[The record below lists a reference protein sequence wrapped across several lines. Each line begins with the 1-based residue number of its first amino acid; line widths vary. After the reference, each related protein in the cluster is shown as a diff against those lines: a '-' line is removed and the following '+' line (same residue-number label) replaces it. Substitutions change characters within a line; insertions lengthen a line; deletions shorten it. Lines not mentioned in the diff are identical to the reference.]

1 VAASCSLTCLSPCA
15 IIWTTS
21 LMLPMAAL
29 QRLYDEATVM
39 RMAEAF
45 GGPAERSAV
54 GAAKD
59 GIFFLKKEKIE
70 KSFKIEKADQ

>member
-21 LMLPMAAL
+21 LILPMAAH
-29 QRLYDEATVM
+29 QRLYDEDQATVM

-59 GIFFLKKEKIE
+59 GFFLKKKTE

>member
-1 VAASCSLTCLSPCA
+1 
-15 IIWTTS
+15 
-21 LMLPMAAL
+21 MAAL
-29 QRLYDEATVM
+29 PRLYDEDESTVM

-59 GIFFLKKEKIE
+59 GFF
-70 KSFKIEKADQ
+70 F